1 MDDDR
6 APRAAVLEI
15 LQDAV
20 RGQTP
25 AQETGNG
32 AGIPSV
38 YCGRTKVFLANST
51 VSAVPWLMALE
62 CSCLR
67 GILAQVVEAK
77 LLPGQWDENLAFSMD

>member
-1 MDDDR
+1 MDDDK

-32 AGIPSV
+32 AQIPSV
-38 YCGRTKVFLANST
+38 YCGKTKVFLANSM
-51 VSAVPWLMALE
+51 VSAVPWLVALE
-62 CSCLR
+62 CSCHR
-67 GILAQVVEAK
+67 WWRQNSCQASVTRTGHF
-77 LLPGQWDENLAFSMD
+77 PSNY